1 MSLTIKQKLILLIAS
16 GLLAIT
22 IISGIGGRTASN
34 IFSSVE
40 SVNTYQDITKGL
52 ADFKSIANES
62 LYLAM
67 NSFID
72 KDQGDISADRLRR
85 IEELFDANDAAYDFL
100 LPFVGNV
107 DWLPQTKQSIATL
120 LQMTKTDLRNII
132 VNLTTTQKR
141 LNSELKTVQDRINQR
156 AMLLMKLA
164 DDVSVRFAKRDALPS
179 IQRKIAQLKLATNK
193 YTLTTMEILL
203 HKDKGVSPEEKA
215 VLAAQLKII
224 NSNIKFISE
233 RCVLLSERKACSAMK
248 DTAKQLNTDGATEL
262 TALVTEWTTTLQNL
276 EQQFQNIGGKLDNRG
291 NEVLTLIQQHIDDV
305 TEKATILTLES
316 QEVYESSLWGYGIT
330 FGVTTLLILGL
341 GIIVIKGIT
350 KPMLRT
356 INYANSISRGNL
368 DATIDYAQ
376 NDEIG
381 EVVSAIQH
389 MVSMLKKLIAEA
401 DEMKQQADEKTE
413 LAEKALNQAQAANEQ
428 AEKAKREGIA
438 EAASRLANVVSY
450 VTGSAND
457 LQQLVQKTSEQ
468 IEVQNSRLT
477 ETAISMEQMH
487 STVFDVSQNA
497 ASTAQHTQDAKD
509 TATHG
514 ADTVHKVTDGVA
526 TVQNNFNIMQKELD
540 ELNTHAD
547 GIDEIMGVITDIADQ
562 TNLLALNAAIEA
574 ARAGEAGRG
583 FAVVADEVRKLAEK
597 TMQATHEVGSAVT
610 AIQSGTHST
619 VRGMHNTTS
628 AVSEVTVLAN
638 EAGENLN
645 SIVSLVQ
652 TSSEQVASIAAAAE
666 EQSTASE
673 EINGAVANVSRI
685 SQEVFEAMQAA
696 QSTLGTL
703 ANQANELQD
712 IITDLQNS

>member
-1 MSLTIKQKLILLIAS
+1 MSLTIKQKLVLLIAS

-22 IISGIGGRTASN
+22 IISGIGGKTTSR
-34 IFSSVE
+34 IFGSLE
-40 SVNTYQDITKGL
+40 SVNKYQDITKGL

-67 NSFID
+67 NAFID
-72 KDQGDISADRLRR
+72 KDQGDISATRLQN
-85 IEELFDANDAAYDFL
+85 IEELFAANDAAYDFL
-100 LPFVGNV
+100 LPFVGNEV
-107 DWLPQTKQSIATL
+107 WLPKTKQSIAEL

-132 VNLTTTQKR
+132 INLTATRNK
-141 LNSELKTVQDRINQR
+141 LNGELKEVQNRINQR
-156 AMLLMKLA
+156 ALELTTLA
-164 DDVSVRFAKRDALPS
+164 DDISIKFAKRDALPS
-179 IQRKIAQLKLATNK
+179 IQRKVAQLKLATNK

-215 VLAAQLKII
+215 ILTTQLNII
-224 NSNIKFISE
+224 NSNITFISE
-233 RCVLLSERKACSAMK
+233 RCVLLSEHKTCSTMK
-248 DTAKQLNTDGATEL
+248 ETATQLNADGAEEL

-276 EQQFQNIGGKLDNRG
+276 EQQFQNVGTKLDNKG
-291 NEVLTLIQQHIDDV
+291 NEVLNLIQQLIDDI
-305 TEKATILTLES
+305 TNNATILTLES
-316 QEVYESSLWGYGIT
+316 QEMYESSLWAY
-330 FGVTTLLILGL
+330 GVTFVITALLILGL
-341 GIIVIKGIT
+341 GVVIIRGVT

-368 DATIDYAQ
+368 EATIDYSHK
-376 NDEIG
+376 DEIG
-381 EVVSAIQH
+381 EVVTAIQH

-413 LAEKALNQAQAANEQ
+413 LAEKALNQAQTANEQ
-428 AEKAKREGIA
+428 AERAKREGIA
-438 EAASRLANVVSY
+438 EAASRLANVVAY
-450 VTGSAND
+450 VTESAN
-457 LQQLVQKTSEQ
+457 QLKHIAIEASNQ
-468 IEVQNSRLT
+468 IELQNSRLN

-514 ADTVHKVTDGVA
+514 AETVHKVTGGVA

-597 TMQATHEVGSAVT
+597 TMQATHEVGNAVN

-619 VRGMHNTTS
+619 VRGMNNTTA
-628 AVSEVTVLAN
+628 AVSEVTVLAT
-638 EAGENLN
+638 EAGDNLN
-645 SIVSLVQ
+645 SIVSFVQ

-673 EINGAVANVSRI
+673 EINRSVANVSRI
-685 SQEVFEAMQAA
+685 SQKVFEAMQSA
-696 QSTLGTL
+696 QNTIDSL
-703 ANQANELQD
+703 ADQANELQK